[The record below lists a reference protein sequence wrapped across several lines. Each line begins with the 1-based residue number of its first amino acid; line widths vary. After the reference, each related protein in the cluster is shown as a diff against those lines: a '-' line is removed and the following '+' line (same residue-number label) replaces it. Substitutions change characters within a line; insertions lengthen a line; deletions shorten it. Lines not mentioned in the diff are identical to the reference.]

1 MIVRTRYNRSLS
13 VKHRSGSTDSITDT
27 DIATSVLDQF
37 LHYEEM
43 GVTETMLV
51 PYHAVE
57 YVEESMT
64 QTQEE
69 VDNLCDLTCSVM
81 PDPTLTVPQETI
93 TVEVGEEFDPMI
105 GVSATDG
112 NNHDITDS
120 VTVEATEPPTEG
132 YLMTEDS
139 VDILNENDEPLIGE

>member
-37 LHYEEM
+37 LHYEEL
-43 GVTETMLV
+43 GITATTLV

-81 PDPTLTVPQETI
+81 PNPTLTAPT
-93 TVEVGEEFDPMI
+93 TTLEVDAGEEFDPMV
-105 GVSATDG
+105 GVSAVDG
-112 NNHDITDS
+112 NGKPVA
-120 VTVEATEPPTEG
+120 VTVTAEESSAEG
-132 YLMTEDS
+132 FLMTEDS
-139 VDILNENDEPLIGE
+139 IDITDENDNPLIGG

>member
-37 LHYEEM
+37 LHYEDL

-81 PDPTLTVPQETI
+81 PNPTLTAPTETI
-93 TVEVGEEFDPMI
+93 TVDAGEEFDPMV
-105 GVSATDG
+105 GVSAVDG
-112 NNHDITDS
+112 NGKPVA
-120 VTVEATEPPTEG
+120 VTVTAEEPSAEG
-132 YLMTEDS
+132 FLMTEDS
-139 VDILNENDEPLIGE
+139 IDITDENDNPLIGG

>member
-37 LHYEEM
+37 LHYEDM

-69 VDNLCDLTCSVM
+69 VDDWCYSS
-81 PDPTLTVPQETI
+81 
-93 TVEVGEEFDPMI
+93 EE
-105 GVSATDG
+105 S
-112 NNHDITDS
+112 
-120 VTVEATEPPTEG
+120 TEDG

-139 VDILNENDEPLIGE
+139 IDITNENGNPLIGG

>member
-37 LHYEEM
+37 LHYEDM

-81 PDPTLTVPQETI
+81 SNPTLTAPTETI
-93 TVEVGEEFDPMI
+93 TVDVGEEFDPLI
-105 GVSATDG
+105 GVSAVDG
-112 NNHDITDS
+112 NGKEVE
-120 VTVEATEPPTEG
+120 VTASIAEDEG
-132 YLMTEDS
+132 YLMTENS
-139 VDILNENDEPLIGE
+139 IDITDENDNTLIGG

>member
-13 VKHRSGSTDSITDT
+13 VKHLIGTTDSITDT

-37 LHYEEM
+37 LHYEDL

-69 VDNLCDLTCSVM
+69 VEDTTCVVSSGEDEYAILDENATPLENEDNR
-81 PDPTLTVPQETI
+81 TLLYQ
-93 TVEVGEEFDPMI
+93 G
-105 GVSATDG
+105 
-112 NNHDITDS
+112 
-120 VTVEATEPPTEG
+120 
-132 YLMTEDS
+132 
-139 VDILNENDEPLIGE
+139 

>member
-37 LHYEEM
+37 LHYEDL

-69 VDNLCDLTCSVM
+69 VDNDCDLTCSVM
-81 PDPTLTVPQETI
+81 PDPTLTVPTD
-93 TVEVGEEFDPMI
+93 TLEVDAEEEFDPME
-105 GVSATDG
+105 GVSAVDG
-112 NNHDITDS
+112 NGHEAEVS
-120 VTVEATEPPTEG
+120 VTVE
-132 YLMTEDS
+132 
-139 VDILNENDEPLIGE
+139 GE

>member
-37 LHYEEM
+37 LHYEEI

-51 PYHAVE
+51 PYHSVE

-81 PDPTLTVPQETI
+81 PNPTLTAPTETI
-93 TVEVGEEFDPMI
+93 TVDAGEEFDPMV
-105 GVSATDG
+105 GVSAVDG
-112 NNHDITDS
+112 NGKPVE
-120 VTVEATEPPTEG
+120 VTVTAEEPSAEG
-132 YLMTEDS
+132 FLMTEDS
-139 VDILNENDEPLIGE
+139 IDITDENDNPLIGG